1 MKRKPKSARCGHS
14 QLASIKMLAHEIKK
28 TSGLKHYKA
37 LNMAARQFGFQ
48 NYYQARST
56 ASPMY
61 QFPALAH
68 KVVLDYARDFQPV
81 AVLRRLAT
89 TSKRTCKDTGGTVEK
104 MLGSIGIRLMHS
116 SGKSG
121 VKWNNNYYTLQP

>member
-1 MKRKPKSARCGHS
+1 MMGDSSDEKKAKERKMRP
-14 QLASIKMLAHEIKK
+14 QPI
-28 TSGLKHYKA
+28 
-37 LNMAARQFGFQ
+37 GF
-48 NYYQARST
+48 NKNARST